1 LKSNKLIFLQINC
14 QECNFLTTVLVQK
27 KDTMNNFENS
37 TNGEVYT
44 YSQYLDL
51 VNTLVAEKKGSF
63 ENTTEEFAGY
73 TSLNQKRMKRI
84 DKTVKLTS
92 EIVDVLNGLEDTQE
106 WFVITEAWCGDSAQN
121 LPVLAKIAEESKGKI
136 KLNIILRDSNLV
148 LMDKYLTNGGR
159 SIPKLVAFDKSGDEM
174 FTWGPRPKEAQNLL
188 LNWKE
193 NPEGKNWNDFERDLH
208 TWYAKNKAVAVQEE
222 IIKLL
227 SEVLTF

>member
-1 LKSNKLIFLQINC
+1 
-14 QECNFLTTVLVQK
+14 
-27 KDTMNNFENS
+27 MNNFENS

-84 DKTVKLTS
+84 DKTAKLTS